1 MKRAIS
7 LLIGSAAVSFV
18 LCGCNPG
25 TAQQKA
31 DETAKKSDVM
41 EMKVTPVVQQ
51 VLSRDYELPGE
62 LVAYQDVAVHPKV
75 EGFVQHMN
83 VDRGSVV
90 KRGQVLLTV
99 SAPELDAK
107 VREASAKVQSERSAF
122 MQAQSKLSSA
132 RAAVKEGEAKL
143 DADDATHTRLKK
155 AAATPGVVA
164 DNDLEVSAKQVEGD
178 HAHINALKDA
188 VEAAKS
194 MVAAQADTVKA
205 AEQSLAA
212 VKTMESY
219 LVVTAPFD
227 GVITSRNVHEGSLV
241 DPKMDQPMV
250 RIQEVSRLR
259 LVVPLPEV
267 ATADVEVGRKVEFTV
282 PAFPGKTFE
291 GTIARV
297 GHALD
302 QHTRTMPVE
311 LDVSNADGRLAPGMY
326 PSISWHVARPYPTLF
341 VPATAV
347 ATTTER
353 TFLIRVKD
361 GNTEVVEVK
370 RGQPMGN
377 MVEVF
382 GEVKAGDDV
391 AVRASEDVKSGTKVS
406 IQLASATD
414 LLPKEKAA
422 GGE

>member
-25 TAQQKA
+25 TAQQKS

-178 HAHINALKDA
+178 H
-188 VEAAKS
+188 
-194 MVAAQADTVKA
+194 
-205 AEQSLAA
+205 
-212 VKTMESY
+212 
-219 LVVTAPFD
+219 
-227 GVITSRNVHEGSLV
+227 
-241 DPKMDQPMV
+241 
-250 RIQEVSRLR
+250 
-259 LVVPLPEV
+259 
-267 ATADVEVGRKVEFTV
+267 
-282 PAFPGKTFE
+282 
-291 GTIARV
+291 
-297 GHALD
+297 
-302 QHTRTMPVE
+302 
-311 LDVSNADGRLAPGMY
+311 
-326 PSISWHVARPYPTLF
+326 
-341 VPATAV
+341 
-347 ATTTER
+347 
-353 TFLIRVKD
+353 
-361 GNTEVVEVK
+361 
-370 RGQPMGN
+370 
-377 MVEVF
+377 
-382 GEVKAGDDV
+382 
-391 AVRASEDVKSGTKVS
+391 
-406 IQLASATD
+406 
-414 LLPKEKAA
+414 
-422 GGE
+422 